1 MAFPVTRL
9 RRLRRSGEL
18 RNLVRETRLTPDA
31 FVYPLFVCPG
41 EGVRKE
47 VRSMPGVFNLSVDE
61 AVKEAEEAH
70 ALGVPA
76 VILFGLPEK
85 KDEVASGAWDEDGI
99 VQRAARALKREVPE
113 LILMGDVCLCEY
125 MSHGHCGIV
134 KTTSMPQSL
143 GAAVR
148 DALTPSQ
155 RVLMVRNNEEK
166 DKAIATL
173 ASVAERA
180 VQSSFEIDNDAS
192 LELLARTSVSLA
204 RAGVDIIAPSDMMD
218 GRVGAIRGALDK
230 AGFTNT
236 PILSYAAKFASGY
249 YGPFREAAD
258 SAPQFGDRRSYQM
271 DGANLREAM
280 REIELDIEEG
290 ADMIMVKPAMP
301 YLDVI
306 AAARERFDLPL
317 AAYQVSGEYAMIE
330 AAARNNWIDRERVI
344 MESLVSIR
352 RAGASI
358 ILTYYAKDAARLLG

>member
-1 MAFPVTRL
+1 MAFPITRL
-9 RRLRRSGEL
+9 RRLRRNEQL
-18 RNLVRETRLTPDA
+18 RSMVRETQLSPA
-31 FVYPLFVCPG
+31 SFVYPMFVCPG

-61 AVKEAEEAH
+61 AVKDARQAH
-70 ALGVPA
+70 SVGVPS

-85 KDEVASGAWDEDGI
+85 KDELATGAWSDDGI
-99 VQRAARALKREVPE
+99 VQQAARALKREVPK
-113 LILMGDVCLCEY
+113 LVVMGDVCLCEY

-134 KTTSMPQSL
+134 RPAHPQSL
-143 GAAVR
+143 GAAV
-148 DALTPSQ
+148 AAPP
-155 RVLMVRNNEEK
+155 
-166 DKAIATL
+166 
-173 ASVAERA
+173 A
-180 VQSSFEIDNDAS
+180 VTTDYEIVNDAT

-218 GRVGAIRGALDK
+218 GRVGAIRNALDH
-230 AGFTNT
+230 AGFNNT
-236 PILSYAAKFASGY
+236 PILSYAAKFASGF

-330 AAARNNWIDRERVI
+330 AAAHNGWIERERVM

-358 ILTYYAKDAARLLG
+358 ILTYYAKEAARLLA